1 MGKRIIK
8 RVKIGEFMSSDK
20 DTVIRKKKK
29 IEERKKKKS
38 KRFTM

>member
-20 DTVIRKKKK
+20 DTVIRKKK